1 MISPVEELDGAPVLQ
16 GAFTLDDGDVTSA
29 VLRVSSLGIF
39 EASLNGAP
47 VSDDVLSPGWSAYE
61 WRIRY
66 RDYDVATQLV
76 PGANVIDIQLGNGW
90 YRGRL
95 GWTGKSAFYGDRLG
109 AIAELTVTFADG
121 QTQTITTDDTWR
133 ARRSDTTVNDLYDG
147 QSIDARRRDEEPTW
161 IATEVIPF
169 DASLLTPYVGPP
181 VRRFET
187 RRPQRIWLSP
197 GGKTLIDFGQNL
209 VGWIR
214 LRAVGNAGDVVT
226 VRHAEVL
233 EHDELGSR
241 PLRTAKATD
250 HFTLSGGHDEFEPTL
265 TFHGF
270 RYVEVTGYPGEVTEY
285 AIEAVVVH
293 SDMARIGTFECSNDM
308 LNQLHSNVV
317 WGLRGN
323 FLDVPTDCP
332 QRDERLG
339 WTGDLAV
346 FAPAAA
352 FLYDT
357 QSFLQ
362 DWLHDLA
369 AEQTAADGRIP
380 FVVPDILKFD
390 EKRLDMM
397 KQTTAIWGDATV
409 WVPWAMWQAYG
420 DEAILRD
427 NYASMAWHIRH
438 VASLLDDEGL
448 WTEGFQFG
456 DWLDPDSPP
465 SEPWRAK
472 ADRHVVASACFFR
485 SASMVASAASQLG
498 HADDAAEF
506 AALAARTRAAF
517 NEFYVSAHKGT
528 IRSDAVTV
536 YALAIVFG
544 LLDDEVRAKA
554 GDRLA
559 ELVAENGH
567 RIATGFAGTP
577 YVTDALTMTGH
588 VDDAY
593 KLLLQ
598 TECPSWLYSVS
609 MGATTIWERWDS
621 MLPDGSIN
629 EGEMTSFN
637 HYALG
642 GVADWMHRTI
652 GGIAPLT
659 PGYERVLVAPRPGGD
674 IGWAKTSLA
683 TRHGEVRVEWQ
694 TGPDATQL
702 TVDLPAGVTGR
713 LDTGDG
719 PSAELASGRTV
730 TSF

>member
-16 GAFTLDDGDVTSA
+16 GSFTLDDGQVTAA

-39 EASLNGAP
+39 EASLNGAL
-47 VSDDVLSPGWSAYE
+47 VSDDVLSPGWSSYE

-66 RDYDVATQLV
+66 RDYDVATQLQ

-109 AIAELTVTFADG
+109 AFAELTVTFADG
-121 QTQTITTDDTWR
+121 HTQTFATDNTWR

-147 QSIDARRRDEEPTW
+147 QSIDARRRGEEPTW
-161 IATEVIPF
+161 VATEVIDF
-169 DASLLTPYVGPP
+169 DESLLTPYVGPP

-187 RRPQRIWLSP
+187 LRPQRIWQSP
-197 GGKTLIDFGQNL
+197 SGKTLIDFGQNL

-214 LRAVGNAGDVVT
+214 LRAVGQPGDVVT

-233 EHDELGSR
+233 EDDELGAR

-346 FAPAAA
+346 FAPAAC

-362 DWLHDLA
+362 DWLLDLA

-390 EKRLDMM
+390 EKRLDIM

-438 VASLLDDEGL
+438 VAVLLDEVGL
-448 WTEGFQFG
+448 WTDGFQFG

-472 ADRHVVASACFFR
+472 ADRHVVASMCFFR
-485 SASMVASAASQLG
+485 SASMVASAARTLG
-498 HADDAAEF
+498 HADDATEF
-506 AALAARTRAAF
+506 EALAARTRAAV
-517 NEFYVSAHKGT
+517 NATYVGDDGR
-528 IRSDAVTV
+528 IRSDAVTI

-544 LLDDEVRAKA
+544 LLDDDGLASA
-554 GDRLA
+554 GNRLA

-588 VDDAY
+588 IDDAY

-652 GGIAPLT
+652 GGVAPLT
-659 PGYERVLVAPRPGGD
+659 PGYERVLVAPRPGGG
-674 IGWAKTSLA
+674 ISWAKSALV

-694 TGPDATQL
+694 VGGELVVELPEGVTGVLDSDDGT
-702 TVDLPAGVTGR
+702 TVDLR
-713 LDTGDG
+713 
-719 PSAELASGRTV
+719 SGRTV